1 MQVKLDHQIE
11 HIVGHPH
18 HEPSKDNFE
27 IHFIPCH
34 LPFFFVTYEI
44 LIVVN
49 DNQFQLKNL

>member
-34 LPFFFVTYEI
+34 LPFFLLPTKFSLLLMIT
-44 LIVVN
+44 N
-49 DNQFQLKNL
+49 FN